1 MNKLTGRN
9 IYLIQRKS
17 KKVQN
22 ESSIPQGHDKVNT
35 LSNKEVLNILP
46 YS

>member
-1 MNKLTGRN
+1 MNKLAGRK

-35 LSNKEVLNILP
+35 LSNK
-46 YS
+46 